1 MKRIGVLTSGG
12 DAPGMNA
19 CIRAVT
25 RYAIYSGLE
34 VYGIE
39 RGYVGLIDNHIFQ
52 MNKRSV
58 SDIIQRGGT
67 ILKTARCEE
76 FKQKEYIQQAVDNME
91 AYGIDG
97 LVVIGGDGS
106 FRGAKDMYDMFGVKV
121 IGIPGTID
129 NDLAY
134 TDFTLGFDTTVN
146 TVLGA
151 INNLR
156 DTMTSHDRVCIIEVM
171 GRKCGDIALYAGLGG
186 GAEITL
192 VPEENFDLGAVV
204 KSIKLNQRIG
214 KTSDI
219 IVLAEGVCK
228 AEELKARLKENGVTG
243 SIKTTTLGYIQRGG
257 NPSNQDRTL
266 AAEFAIRAVEL
277 LLADKGGR
285 VVGIRNNAII
295 DKEIGAA
302 LAMERKFND
311 ELYRKSRILSL

>member
-1 MKRIGVLTSGG
+1 MKRIGILTSGG

-25 RYAIYSGLE
+25 RYAIYNGLE
-34 VYGIE
+34 VYGVE
-39 RGYVGLIDNHIFQ
+39 RGYIGLIYNNIFQ

-67 ILKTARCEE
+67 ILKTARSEG
-76 FKQKEYIQQAVDNME
+76 FKQVEYMQQAVDNME
-91 AYGIDG
+91 AYGLEG

-106 FRGAKDMYDMFGVKV
+106 FRGAKDLYDKFGIQVV
-121 IGIPGTID
+121 GIPGTID

-186 GAEITL
+186 GAEIIL
-192 VPEENFDLGAVV
+192 VPEEPFDLNAVV

-257 NPSNQDRTL
+257 TPSNQDRTL
-266 AAEFAIRAVEL
+266 AAEFAIRAVDL
-277 LLADKGGR
+277 LLENRGGR
-285 VVGIRNNAII
+285 VVGIRNNAIV
-295 DKEIGAA
+295 DEDIGEA
-302 LAMERKFND
+302 LAMERRFND
-311 ELYRKSRILSL
+311 DLYKKSRILSL